1 MTTSRQS
8 MVRSGAWMAAL
19 LAAFF
24 HAGGT
29 HAEPVQERILR
40 EGRIVI
46 GVHNRA
52 PWGYRDDATGE
63 PAGWHPDLVRT
74 AFADLG
80 VEEIDLRITEFG
92 ALIPGLLAGRF
103 DAIASGL
110 AITPERCRQVAFG
123 DPDLTVPDAAIVLAG
138 NPEGIDG
145 YADIAVKPHIIMGA
159 GRGSVVAKNAAAAGV
174 PDSRVL
180 LFPDIE
186 ANISAL
192 RAGRIHVAIFSSP
205 TVIGLLS
212 GTTGAGLER
221 VLPFET
227 LEGTD
232 NYAAVAFRQDDGAL
246 RDLYNERLAVLRADG
261 SLAEIMQKYG
271 FGEQEDVPG
280 GLTAEELCSRGG

>member
-1 MTTSRQS
+1 
-8 MVRSGAWMAAL
+8 
-19 LAAFF
+19 
-24 HAGGT
+24 
-29 HAEPVQERILR
+29 
-40 EGRIVI
+40 
-46 GVHNRA
+46 
-52 PWGYRDDATGE
+52 
-63 PAGWHPDLVRT
+63 
-74 AFADLG
+74 
-80 VEEIDLRITEFG
+80 VEDIDLRVTEFG

-123 DPDLTVPDAAIVLAG
+123 DPDLKVPDAAIVLAG
-138 NPEGIDG
+138 NPEEIEG
-145 YADIAVKPHIIMGA
+145 YADIAAKPHIIMGA
-159 GRGSVVAKNAAAAGV
+159 GRGSVVARNAAAAGV

-192 RAGRIHVAIFSSP
+192 RAGRIQVAVFSSP

-221 VLPFET
+221 AVPFEI

-232 NYAAVAFRQDDGAL
+232 NYAAIAFRQEDSPL
-246 RDLYNERLAVLRADG
+246 RDLYNERLAGLRADG
-261 SLAEIMQKYG
+261 TLAEIMQRYG

-280 GLTAEELCSRGG
+280 DLTTEELCTRGG